1 MFELLK
7 EYPLWFGSMFFTL
20 AFVAICCTY
29 GVLCHFANA
38 LKAWGQKHCASCSC
52 AVEDKPDD
60 DEDEDDEDD

>member
-1 MFELLK
+1 
-7 EYPLWFGSMFFTL
+7 MFFTL